1 MLNEIEEFK
10 AYTQFPKYSANGKRD
25 MSFLGRFTFDMLIK
39 QIGLHRVLTIIAR
52 GYMFE
57 TETPDIDRARRV
69 LQAWCSLPA
78 EKKDDWKAN
87 TNFSELH
94 DSFPELVDKDGCG
107 WFYRHIHNI
116 CNFVRNNPNNV
127 SKTTISKC
135 ETLRKGFDKEWEKKV
150 IRFQIPIFSSSTKG
164 SWILRF
170 DDILADALELGKI
183 KNNDF
188 SLSDSIKDYIE
199 RNVLTPSARPAAELL
214 IKYYIANKLDDSD
227 KVVLPVTNFDAYFGN
242 GNFSKKWLPK
252 ELDSVII
259 RDPQSNGVSRYT
271 LHENLISL
279 ILPKGAAEQFRCTFL
294 IARNAAYKPRQ
305 IGCVGFVGRGRV
317 LTQFFV
323 SRQIRRI
330 WADQVL
336 P

>member
-1 MLNEIEEFK
+1 MLNEFEEFK

-25 MSFLGRFTFDMLIK
+25 MSFLGRFAFDMLIK

-57 TETPDIDRARRV
+57 TDTPDIERARCA
-69 LQAWCSLPA
+69 LQAWCSLPT
-78 EKKDDWKAN
+78 D
-87 TNFSELH
+87 
-94 DSFPELVDKDGCG
+94 
-107 WFYRHIHNI
+107 
-116 CNFVRNNPNNV
+116 V
-127 SKTTISKC
+127 SKTTIKKSD
-135 ETLRKGFDKEWEKKV
+135 TLRKGFDKEWEKKV
-150 IRFQIPIFSSSTKG
+150 IQFQVPIFSPSTKG
-164 SWILRF
+164 QWILRF
-170 DDILADALELGKI
+170 DDILADALELGGL
-183 KNNDF
+183 KNKDF
-188 SLSDSIKDYIE
+188 PLSDSIKDYIE

-214 IKYYIANKLDDSD
+214 IKYYIANKPDDSD
-227 KVVLPVTNFDAYFGN
+227 KVVLPSTNIDAYFGN

-330 WADQVL
+330 WSGYVFSKKITPEKTSQGQTVCFIL
-336 P
+336 KLFL

>member
-10 AYTQFPKYSANGKRD
+10 AYTQFPKYCANGKRD

-39 QIGLHRVLTIIAR
+39 QIGLHRVLTILAR

-57 TETPDIDRARRV
+57 TDMPDIDRARCAV
-69 LQAWCSLPA
+69 QAWCSLPT

-87 TNFSELH
+87 TNSSDLH
-94 DSFPELVDKDGCG
+94 DSFPELVDSNGCG
-107 WFYRHIHNI
+107 WFYRHVHNI
-116 CNFVRNNPNNV
+116 CDFVRNNPDHF

-135 ETLRKGFDKEWEKKV
+135 DILRKGFDKEWGKKV
-150 IRFQIPIFSSSTKG
+150 IQFQVPIFSPSTKG

-170 DDILADALELGKI
+170 DDILADALELGEL

-188 SLSDSIKDYIE
+188 SLSDGIKEYIE
-199 RNVLTPSARPAAELL
+199 KNVLTPSVRAAAELL
-214 IKYYIANKLDDSD
+214 VKYYIANKPGDSD
-227 KVVLPVTNFDAYFGN
+227 KVVLPITNIDAYFGN

-271 LHENLISL
+271 LHENLIKL
-279 ILPKGAAEQFRCTFL
+279 I
-294 IARNAAYKPRQ
+294 
-305 IGCVGFVGRGRV
+305 
-317 LTQFFV
+317 
-323 SRQIRRI
+323 
-330 WADQVL
+330 
-336 P
+336 

>member
-1 MLNEIEEFK
+1 MKLKNLRQIEEFK
-10 AYTQFPKYSANGKRD
+10 AYTLFPKYSANGKRD

-69 LQAWCSLPA
+69 LKAWCSLPA

-150 IRFQIPIFSSSTKG
+150 IRFQVPIFSPSTKG

-170 DDILADALELGKI
+170 DDTLADALELGEL

-188 SLSDSIKDYIE
+188 SLSDGIKEYIE
-199 RNVLTPSARPAAELL
+199 KNVLSPSARPAAELL
-214 IKYYIANKLDDSD
+214 VKYYIANKPYDAD
-227 KVVLPVTNFDAYFGN
+227 KVILPVTNFDAYFGN

-252 ELDSVII
+252 ELDTVII
-259 RDPQSNGVSRYT
+259 RDHQSNGVSRYT

-279 ILPKGAAEQFRCTFL
+279 I
-294 IARNAAYKPRQ
+294 
-305 IGCVGFVGRGRV
+305 
-317 LTQFFV
+317 
-323 SRQIRRI
+323 
-330 WADQVL
+330 
-336 P
+336 